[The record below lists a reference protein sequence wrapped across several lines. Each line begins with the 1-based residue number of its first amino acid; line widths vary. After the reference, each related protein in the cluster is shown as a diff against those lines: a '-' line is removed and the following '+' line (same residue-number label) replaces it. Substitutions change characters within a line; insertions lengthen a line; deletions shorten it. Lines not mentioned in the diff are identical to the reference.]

1 MPAYP
6 LRFAPI
12 FKSMLWGGRR
22 LPELLRATAAA
33 GPIGEAWVLSDVEG
47 QESTV
52 RNGPLAGR
60 TLRDVIAADPA
71 AIFGRHVPPDGR
83 FPLLL
88 KFIDARQE
96 LSVQVHPNDAQAE
109 RLRGAGAR
117 GKTEA
122 WVVLD
127 ADPATSRI
135 YAGLQPGVTAEAL
148 RAALGDG
155 SVASLLHAF
164 TPRAG
169 DGVFLE
175 AGTVHAIGA
184 DILLFEI
191 QQTSDIT
198 FRLFDW
204 NRVYAATGQPRAL
217 HIEDGL
223 GCTDL
228 ARGPVDPVVPAR
240 DGDRDRIVE
249 CPYFSLH
256 HQAGERPMTLGA
268 AGECRVAVCLQRSG
282 SLAGEPLA
290 PGDVVLLPAALGP
303 VTAVP
308 EGRLRVLECGI
319 PPPPAG

>member
-12 FKSMLWGGRR
+12 LKSMLWGGSR
-22 LPELLRATAAA
+22 
-33 GPIGEAWVLSDVEG
+33 
-47 QESTV
+47 
-52 RNGPLAGR
+52 LAGR
-60 TLRDVIAADPA
+60 SLRDVIAADPA
-71 AIFGRHVPPDGR
+71 AVFGRHVPPDGR

-109 RLRGAGAR
+109 RLKGAGAR

-135 YAGLQPGVTAEAL
+135 YAGLRPGVTGDAL

-155 SVASLLHAF
+155 SVAGLLHAF
-164 TPRAG
+164 TPSRG
-169 DGVFLE
+169 DCVFLE

-204 NRVYAATGQPRAL
+204 NRVDATTGRPRAL

-223 GCTDL
+223 ACTDL

-249 CPYFSLH
+249 CRYFSLH
-256 HQAGERPMTLGA
+256 HQVGDRPMTIGA
-268 AGECRVAVCLQRSG
+268 PGECRVAVCLQGRG
-282 SLAGEPLA
+282 RVADETIE
-290 PGDVVLLPAALGP
+290 PGDVLLLPAALGA

-308 EGRLRVLECGI
+308 DGTLRLLECGI
-319 PPPPAG
+319 PAPVAD